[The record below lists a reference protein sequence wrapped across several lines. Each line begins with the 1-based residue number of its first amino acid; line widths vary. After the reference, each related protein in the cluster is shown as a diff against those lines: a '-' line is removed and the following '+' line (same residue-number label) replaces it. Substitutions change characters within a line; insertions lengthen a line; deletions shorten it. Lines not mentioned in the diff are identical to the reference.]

1 MYEVVAQEPC
11 RGQMWQDIFSQTC
24 YSTPGLRAVRQ
35 GSIDFQVL
43 RIFARQFQ
51 KMGVHWGLKALKVKK
66 RKEKKKRKSQ
76 KVREI
81 GKITKRTEIEKLK
94 KIKKNVGKEI

>member
-11 RGQMWQDIFSQTC
+11 RGQRWQDIFSQAC
-24 YSTPGLRAVRQ
+24 YSTPGLRAVRH

-51 KMGVHWGLKALKVKK
+51 KMGVKSVKS
-66 RKEKKKRKSQ
+66 EKKKRK
-76 KVREI
+76 KKEEI
-81 GKITKRTEIEKLK
+81 PKG
-94 KIKKNVGKEI
+94 

>member
-24 YSTPGLRAVRQ
+24 YSTPGLRAVRH

-51 KMGVHWGLKALKVKK
+51 KMGVHWGLKVLKVKK
-66 RKEKKKRKSQ
+66 RKKKKKE
-76 KVREI
+76 EI
-81 GKITKRTEIEKLK
+81 PKG
-94 KIKKNVGKEI
+94 